1 MRTKTLL
8 LTAALSV
15 AGAATSMAQAVYS
28 VNAVGYVNTD
38 LVQGLSLISN
48 PLDAGAGK
56 NTISALFTDVAKAA
70 NSSVQVYKFISGPGA
85 TYKIYTWDAEF
96 QAWDNPAAD
105 TDTVVPG
112 EGVFVR
118 NPTAN
123 TLKVT
128 FVGEVPQGT
137 LNNPLVPG
145 LQIKSSMVPQ
155 AGTATALGYVPG
167 EGDQVYQ
174 YLPNQTYRVSSWDA
188 EFQAFDNPLGV
199 LKVGEAIF
207 LRRGTA
213 GTWTRTFSVNAT
225 Q

>member
-8 LTAALSV
+8 LTAALSA
-15 AGAATSMAQAVYS
+15 AGVATSMAQVYS

-38 LVQGLSLISN
+38 LLPGLNLVSN
-48 PLDAGAGK
+48 PLTAAN
-56 NTISALFTDVAKAA
+56 NTIAGLFSDVATASA
-70 NSSVQVYKFISGPGA
+70 SSLQVYKFIPGPNA
-85 TYKIYTWDAEF
+85 TYRIYTWDAEF
-96 QAWDNPAAD
+96 QAWDNPAAS

-128 FVGEVPQGT
+128 FVGQVSQGSLSHALPQG
-137 LNNPLVPG
+137 LSI
-145 LQIKSSMVPQ
+145 QSSEVPQ

-167 EGDQVYQ
+167 AGDQVYQ
-174 YLPNQTYRVSSWDA
+174 YDKVTQKYIVSSWDD
-188 EFQAFDNPLGV
+188 EFQAFDNPLGT
-199 LKVGEAIF
+199 LAVGEAFF

-213 GTWTRTFSVNAT
+213 GTWSRTFSVN